1 VDATGE
7 AWIFHISADP
17 THTSAYW
24 AAQRV
29 PEGHMAVIANS
40 YILREIDTTDAEHF
54 MWSADLLTS
63 TVQHGLWDG
72 HGVFSWAAVLGDY
85 DDRPWYASVRLYSV
99 YNRVAKSLGI
109 QVNTP
114 PPLAHPLCSPHLL
127 FTPLCARRHGSRIS
141 HTRSLAHF
149 GRRFD
154 PRRRSPA
161 GKGKPNQPAS
171 TPDCMSN
178 SLSS

>member
-1 VDATGE
+1 MDATGE

-40 YILREIDTTDAEHF
+40 YVLREIDTTDAEHF

-114 PPLAHPLCSPHLL
+114 PH
-127 FTPLCARRHGSRIS
+127 
-141 HTRSLAHF
+141 
-149 GRRFD
+149 
-154 PRRRSPA
+154 
-161 GKGKPNQPAS
+161 
-171 TPDCMSN
+171 
-178 SLSS
+178 